1 MRFEDGRKAF
11 VLLVGYSDHHRLVGV
26 NGGGKPNYEEGDF
39 FLRKYGLSPTMMKA
53 TDFGPF

>member
-1 MRFEDGRKAF
+1 MFFVSLFDCALDGRKAF

-39 FLRKYGLSPTMMKA
+39 
-53 TDFGPF
+53 GPF